1 MDRLCAPLL
10 ATPVCGTGSLANT
23 CQECKANA
31 QCAGKPAT
39 PVCADGKCV
48 ACNTSA
54 DCTSSPVAPICDT
67 TNHKCVACAGAD
79 KTSCA
84 TRSTAAPVCLSS
96 GACAECG
103 VDLDCK
109 APGRLACSTA
119 NTCVQCTSTNF
130 TSCSGAT
137 PICDV
142 LNGGTCAKCATS
154 DACKMNYPKLPVC
167 LTPAGTCVQCKVN
180 ADCSG
185 ATPGCS
191 AANVCVAC
199 TDDSHCGGATPICD
213 TTNNKCIPCTA
224 DAQCAGKTSLGPN
237 PGVCMSHLDGHC
249 AVDSETIYV
258 ENKAAPGCSDVGGGS
273 RALPFC
279 SMQGALGNL
288 ASGKLILVRGL
299 VQGASTA
306 LAVSRVSVIG
316 QNGALIAGAISPG
329 IQVSSGSAYLRDV
342 KLSSSASVGIAAGAG
357 TTLRLQ
363 NLSVTASK
371 GGILLDGAAFDLENT
386 NVSGNFPSLDLSY
399 AGISV
404 RNPPTAGPAKLNR
417 VTVQGNM
424 AVGIACTGKVMMSTG
439 VYASGNL
446 VGDVTPICGF
456 TSCMPPGPTCGS
468 DVVP

>member
-1 MDRLCAPLL
+1 MSA
-10 ATPVCGTGSLANT
+10 AQPVCGIGALANT
-23 CQECKANA
+23 CQECNANT

-48 ACNTSA
+48 ACNAST
-54 DCTSSPVAPICDT
+54 DCKSSPVAPICNT
-67 TNHKCVACAGAD
+67 TTHACGACAD
-79 KTSCA
+79 KMACTM
-84 TRSTAAPVCLSS
+84 RSTAAPVCLST

-103 VDLDCK
+103 VDSDCK
-109 APGRLACSTA
+109 QSGKLACSA
-119 NTCVQCTSTNF
+119 ASTCVQCTKD
-130 TSCSGAT
+130 TSCSGST

-142 LNGGTCAKCATS
+142 AANTCAGCKTS
-154 DACKMNYPKLPVC
+154 DACKAKDTKLPVC
-167 LTPAGTCVQCKVN
+167 LSSAGTCVQCKVN

-185 ATPGCS
+185 ATPGCT

-199 TDDSHCGGATPICD
+199 TDDSHCGGTTPICN
-213 TTNNKCIPCTA
+213 TTTNKCIACTA

-237 PGVCMSHLDGHC
+237 PGVCMNHLDGHC

-258 ENKAAPGCSDVGGGS
+258 ENKAPGCSDGAGGGT

-279 SMQGALGNL
+279 SMQPAVGNL
-288 ASGKLILVRGL
+288 ATGKLILVRGT
-299 VQGASTA
+299 VQGASA
-306 LAVSRVSVIG
+306 PLAASRSSVIG
-316 QNGALIAGAISPG
+316 QNGAVIAGGIAPG
-329 IQVSSGSAYLRDV
+329 VQVSSGSAYLRDL
-342 KLSSSASVGIAAGAG
+342 KLSSSVNVGISAGAG

-371 GGILLDGAAFDLENT
+371 GGILLDGAAFDIQNT
-386 NVSGNFPSLDLSY
+386 NVSGNFPSTDLSY

-404 RNPPTAGPAKLNR
+404 RNPPTAGPANLNR

-424 AVGIACTGKVMMSTG
+424 AVGIACSGRVMGTG

-446 VGDVTPICGF
+446 VGDITPICGF
-456 TSCMPPGPTCGS
+456 TLCVTPGPTCGS